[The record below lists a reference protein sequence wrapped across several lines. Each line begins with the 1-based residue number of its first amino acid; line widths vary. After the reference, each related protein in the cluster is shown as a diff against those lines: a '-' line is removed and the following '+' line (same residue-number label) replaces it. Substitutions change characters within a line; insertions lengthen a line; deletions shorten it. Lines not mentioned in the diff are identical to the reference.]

1 MFRCEWDLEEL
12 NTYANNLSNNMLDG
26 VATEILK
33 DSGRYFI
40 EDVRRR
46 TPVDTG
52 NLRAS
57 WSSPENMA
65 MAVTRDGD
73 IQKITFTNK
82 ARNPRT
88 KKGDDQ
94 FKMYASYVEEGYH
107 TTSGRWIPGHWFVKA
122 SELKTDQHMAQ
133 TARIKIREWIE
144 RGEGGG

>member
-1 MFRCEWDLEEL
+1 MFRFEWDLREL
-12 NTYANNLSNNMLDG
+12 NRYADNLAEGQLDA

-33 DSGRYFI
+33 ESGKYFL
-40 EDVRRR
+40 EDVKKR

-52 NLRAS
+52 NLRAC

-65 MAVTRDGD
+65 MTVSRNGD
-73 IQKITFTNK
+73 IQTITFTNE

-107 TTSGRWIPGHWFVKA
+107 TTGGRWIPGHWFVKA
-122 SELKTDQHMAQ
+122 SELKTEQHMAQ
-133 TARIKIREWIE
+133 TSRIKIGEWIE
-144 RGEGGG
+144 RGEGM